1 MYIYIF
7 IKILY
12 NIKLQNMS
20 HRLEENVD
28 TKNIDYKEPKTTTCY
43 STGKL
48 DAEDRGGEEEEQKQT
63 SPRTQ
68 TQDAE
73 AV

>member
-1 MYIYIF
+1 VALVISIVMVC
-7 IKILY
+7 
-12 NIKLQNMS
+12 
-20 HRLEENVD
+20 R
-28 TKNIDYKEPKTTTCY
+28 YKRSVKKQE
-43 STGKL
+43 
-48 DAEDRGGEEEEQKQT
+48 EEEEQKQT